1 MGPTDLSRFWEGT
14 IEQLKKTEMR
24 ASVDESPEQ
33 CGREF
38 KTYQVAMDSFQG
50 RRIRAWYSVPNDPPP
65 NGQFPAVLAVPGYGG
80 TKPIPTHLVLNGFI
94 VLTLYPRGQGES
106 IKEWQL
112 ESGTKLTYH
121 LENKDEF
128 YYRGAY
134 MDCIR
139 GLDFLGSHPEV
150 DSQRLGMWS
159 RSQGGGFTLAT
170 ASLDSRLKVA
180 VAEEP
185 FLCNYPVSV
194 DITSSPYCELRDYLA
209 QHPEQRS
216 QALETLSYFDCLNLV
231 DRIECPTLVDIGMK
245 DETCPYET
253 IIPAFDRIPGP
264 KALHVYPELTHSPST
279 DFNAHAMSWLR
290 RYLGA

>member
-1 MGPTDLSRFWEGT
+1 MGPTGLSEFWEGT
-14 IEQLKKTEMR
+14 IKQLQQTEMK
-24 ASVDESPEQ
+24 ASVGESPDQ
-33 CGREF
+33 SGREF
-38 KTYQVAMDSFQG
+38 TTYQVVLHSFQN

-65 NGQFPAVLAVPGYGG
+65 NGRFPAVLAAPGYGG
-80 TKPIPTHLVLNGFI
+80 GKVIPTHLVLNGFV

-106 IKEWQL
+106 LKEWQL

-121 LENKDEF
+121 LENKEEF

-139 GLDFLGSHPEV
+139 GLDFLGSRPEV
-150 DSQRLGMWS
+150 DPERLGMWS

-170 ASLDSRLKVA
+170 ASLDPRLKVA

-185 FLCNYPVSV
+185 FLCNYPLAV
-194 DITSSPYCELRDYLA
+194 DLTSSPYSELRDYLA
-209 QHPEQRS
+209 QHPQQRTEV
-216 QALETLSYFDCLNLV
+216 LETLSYFDCLNLV
-231 DRIECPTLVDIGMK
+231 DRITCPTLVDIGKK
-245 DETCPYET
+245 DQTCPYDT
-253 IIPAFDRIPGP
+253 IIPVFERIPGP
-264 KALHVYPELTHSPST
+264 KALHVYPELTHSPCT

>member
-14 IEQLKKTEMR
+14 IEQLGKTEMR

-50 RRIRAWYSVPNDPPP
+50 RRIKAWYSVPNDPPP

-112 ESGTKLTYH
+112 EYGTKLTYH
-121 LENKDEF
+121 LEDKDEF

-150 DSQRLGMWS
+150 DPQRLGMWS

-253 IIPAFDRIPGP
+253 IIPAFDRISGP